1 MVWEAL
7 KKNLKNNYKQRLQ
20 FVLFFLV
27 LLTLFYIF
35 SFMVK
40 GGRLAR
46 FDFDMTVRVQD
57 KIVTRWDPLLSIF
70 SLIGSF
76 EATVAILIFV
86 VILTRKLRAFI
97 PLFFFGLMHVVEIVG
112 KAFLD
117 HPGTPFMFHRYSLDL
132 IFPSSYVQPGGSYPS
147 GHAMRSAFLATIIIF
162 LIVKSKRFSQIT
174 KRVLIGLLFLFL
186 IIMMVSRISLGEHW
200 TSDVIGGTL
209 LGTAFSL
216 LSLAVF

>member
-20 FVLFFLV
+20 LVLFFLV
-27 LLTLFYIF
+27 LLSLFYVF

-40 GGRLAR
+40 GGKLSR
-46 FDFDMTVRVQD
+46 FDFDMTVRIQD
-57 KIVTRWDPLLSIF
+57 KIAPRWDPLLSVF

-76 EATVAILIFV
+76 EATGAALIFFILI
-86 VILTRKLRAFI
+86 TRKLRSFV
-97 PLFFFGLMHVVEIVG
+97 PLFFFGLVHVVEIIG
-112 KAFLD
+112 KTFLD

-147 GHAMRSAFLATIIIF
+147 GHAMRTAFLITIFMF
-162 LIVKSKRFSQIT
+162 LIIKSGRFQKFTKQI
-174 KRVLIGLLFLFL
+174 VSCLMILFLF
-186 IIMMVSRISLGEHW
+186 IMLVSRISLGEHW
-200 TSDVIGGTL
+200 ASDVIGGTI
-209 LGTAFSL
+209 LGVAFSL

>member
-40 GGRLAR
+40 GGRLSR

-57 KIVTRWDPLLSIF
+57 KIATRWDPLLSIF

-162 LIVKSKRFSQIT
+162 LIVKSKRFSQIK
-174 KRVLIGLLFLFL
+174 KRGLIGLLFLFL